1 MVPLASRM
9 VRYATP
15 GLTGPASSRWAPD
28 PATCKVTGS
37 EPPGLVSSRPVAGK
51 PAAVATGS
59 GPPTSRTVQG
69 LPSAV
74 PEPMAPL
81 RAMGP
86 SLAIVSCRVSDRRSE
101 PIASTCPNCELTREW
116 SELSAPVVATIESA
130 GT

>member
-1 MVPLASRM
+1 M

-15 GLTGPASSRWAPD
+15 GLTGPASSRRAPD

-37 EPPGLVSSRPVAGK
+37 GPLGLVPSRAVAGK

-59 GPPTSRTVQG
+59 GPPASRTVQG

-86 SLAIVSCRVSDRRSE
+86 GLAIDSCRAGGPGGPLRRAVYIR
-101 PIASTCPNCELTREW
+101 PGMATAS
-116 SELSAPVVATIESA
+116 AATTA
-130 GT
+130 